1 MPYETIEQWIK
12 EENGH
17 QASTVDQILTAYWL
31 YRNEITVP
39 HGKKKRTSEVDN
51 ALDQRLDHETDT
63 VLENL
68 LKINVV
74 EKFEPPSRVFIQ
86 NERTNDA
93 FFSPNDEA
101 FPPSLFGE
109 ISRLVY
115 NIHLQEGRG
124 EDGSF
129 PGQLHPPEISPV
141 ADGGDPSAEETPQRR
156 SLRAFIAEE
165 LDVPPSD
172 VERALVGFDD
182 IIECMEQFDELV
194 ESIKESDE
202 VSREVEFDQVGWR
215 NRANRWALSETAKN
229 IEENES
235 LPI

>member
-1 MPYETIEQWIK
+1 MPRETIEQWIQ

-39 HGKKKRTSEVDN
+39 HGKKKRTSEIDD
-51 ALDQRLDHETDT
+51 ALDQQLDHETDT
-63 VLENL
+63 ALENL
-68 LKINVV
+68 QKIDVV

-86 NERTNDA
+86 NERTSDA

-101 FPPSLFGE
+101 FPPNLFEE
-109 ISRLVY
+109 ISRLVFDV
-115 NIHLQEGRG
+115 HLQEGRG
-124 EDGSF
+124 EDGPF
-129 PGQLHPPEISPV
+129 PGQLHPPEISSV
-141 ADGGDPSAEETPQRR
+141 ADGGYPSTEETTQSR

-165 LDVPPSD
+165 LGVPPTD
-172 VERALVGFDD
+172 VEQALVDFDD
-182 IIECMEQFDELV
+182 VIECMELFGELI
-194 ESIKESDE
+194 ESIKESNE
-202 VSREVEFDQVGWR
+202 VARGVEYDRVGWR
-215 NRANRWALSETAKN
+215 NRANRWAISETAKN